1 MVEGSELAQII
12 ESLRPATQAT
22 SSKGLRQDE
31 PNQVNKPR
39 GRRARLVSHTLLNV
53 RRLSKLSAK
62 FCASSIVLATSCL
75 VASQAHAVQGGE
87 EVVGTADVVSWL
99 WSADSRNSGC
109 SGALIRER
117 VVVTAA
123 HCVTHSNSEELHFLW
138 NQIHVAIPGADI
150 RNDDLSTRVKV
161 KKIVRP
167 SGYINVWKPE
177 IGDTRTQ
184 VDDIAFLFLEKPL
197 VPGVRIE
204 VANSHEV
211 QSIKTGRLPILHFG
225 YGFQSSAGHDGK
237 PYTVTLN
244 ANPQGSSRYG
254 DKYGTESRTIS
265 SDETGGK
272 ALCPGDSGSPW
283 YVVVEGVKKIVATT
297 VGASGCFGTGMNGT
311 IGTLI
316 FPYLSLLDSQWADF
330 VAAESTPLPPAPTVT
345 ETTAPP
351 TSVGLSGNSNS
362 FKKVP
367 IKIGS
372 RCTKASQRITISR
385 TTMVCKRLGRDLKW
399 AKSN

>member
-1 MVEGSELAQII
+1 M
-12 ESLRPATQAT
+12 
-22 SSKGLRQDE
+22 
-31 PNQVNKPR
+31 
-39 GRRARLVSHTLLNV
+39 LLNV
-53 RRLSKLSAK
+53 RRLSKLSAR
-62 FCASSIVLATSCL
+62 FCTSSIVLATGCL
-75 VASQAHAVQGGE
+75 FANQAHAVQGGE
-87 EVVGTADVVSWL
+87 QVVGTAHVVSWL
-99 WSADSRNSGC
+99 LSADSRNSAC

-123 HCVTHSNSEELHFLW
+123 HCVTQSNSEELLFLW

-150 RNDDLSTRVKV
+150 RNDDISTRVKV

-197 VPGVRIE
+197 VLGVRME
-204 VANSHEV
+204 VADSLDV

-225 YGFQSSAGHDGK
+225 YGFQSSSGHDGK
-237 PYTVTLN
+237 PYTAILN
-244 ANPQGSSRYG
+244 ANPQGSGRYG

-265 SDETGGK
+265 SDETGAK

-283 YVVVEGVKKIVATT
+283 YAIVEGVKKIVATT
-297 VGASGCFGTGMNGT
+297 VGASGCFGTGVNGT
-311 IGTLI
+311 LGTLI
-316 FPYLSLLDSQWADF
+316 FPYLSLLDSHWADF
-330 VAAESTPLPPAPTVT
+330 VAAESTSLSPAPTVT
-345 ETTAPP
+345 ESTAPP
-351 TSVGLSGNSNS
+351 KSVGSSGNSVS
-362 FKKVP
+362 LKKVP

-372 RCTKASQRITISR
+372 RCTKAGQRITISR
-385 TTMVCKRLGRDLKW
+385 TTMVCKKLGRDLKW